1 VVWFVVIGHVFNG
14 TFIKVFERNVCNMT
28 QFKGPLIEG
37 YILDE
42 TFEFVTKH
50 MHISWYDRKVVFN
63 KKNPE
68 VNGLCLTMGF
78 NLIM

>member
-1 VVWFVVIGHVFNG
+1 
-14 TFIKVFERNVCNMT
+14 MA

-50 MHISWYDRKVVFN
+50 MHKSLYDREVVFN
-63 KKNPE
+63 KN
-68 VNGLCLTMGF
+68 TMKS
-78 NLIM
+78 MSCV